1 MALTKCRGGQ
11 KFVQG
16 NATAA
21 QVNAGLRIVDPRKG
35 KKICVDG
42 GFMRALGGNAATA
55 TSVDIADTTA
65 DTPVVAVACAVAG
78 LTQNAVLDFRA
89 GSNVTLTTKLGD
101 SLTVSEG
108 LQIIHAGSDL
118 ATATSVD
125 YVVFYHYVDD

>member
-16 NATAA
+16 NATTA
-21 QVNAGLRIVDPRKG
+21 QVNAGLRIVGPRKG

-42 GFMRALGGNAATA
+42 GFMRALGGAVATA
-55 TSVDIADTTA
+55 TSVDIADTT
-65 DTPVVAVACAVAG
+65 DTPVVAVACAAAG

-89 GSNVTLTTKLGD
+89 SANVTLTTSLGAP
-101 SLTVSEG
+101 LTVDQG
-108 LQIIHAGSDL
+108 LQIIKAGSNV

-125 YVVFYHYVDD
+125 YCVLYHYVDD